1 VVVIPSNPAFA
12 NFFIFDDLVN
22 AINQARRDARDLVT
36 YNYDDDED
44 DDDVWN
50 IAINCAHMHPQ
61 YGERT
66 IKQKIED
73 LKALDAAGGEVDVN
87 LEAYKATRLAARR
100 SPYPS
105 IVIEV
110 RATPSTP
117 DFGAAAA
124 TNPSLP
130 PAAAAAQSAT
140 GQVSWEDIQKLEALF
155 GKSAAVDKGQPNSEA
170 AFWDQI
176 GSQIQE
182 VSSVTPTRLAQ
193 EWIARNLKDNLEQ
206 ATALCITE
214 SSTSHVDSAYQF
226 VFANIAM
233 MEEEQTKQQNMV
245 PHFLVLSNFLSTAAT
260 SLEKFTFSISEILNT
275 IPELRQ
281 RLELSTYHPEHID
294 PARRSPTPI
303 LSLSWRK

>member
-1 VVVIPSNPAFA
+1 VVVIPSNPAFDS
-12 NFFIFDDLVN
+12 FFVFDDLVN

-36 YNYDDDED
+36 YNYDEDDED
-44 DDDVWN
+44 DTTSAWN
-50 IAINCAHMHPQ
+50 VAINCAHMHPK

-66 IKQKIED
+66 IKQKIEE

-87 LEAYKATRLAARR
+87 LEAYKAMRLAARR

-110 RATPSTP
+110 RATPTP
-117 DFGAAAA
+117 DFGTAA
-124 TNPSLP
+124 PQVPP
-130 PAAAAAQSAT
+130 PAAVTKSAVGG

-155 GKSAAVDKGQPNSEA
+155 GKSAAVDKGQRTGEA

-182 VSSVTPTRLAQ
+182 VSSVTPTLLAQ
-193 EWIARNLKDNLEQ
+193 EWISRNLKDVEK
-206 ATALCITE
+206 ATACITE

-233 MEEEQTKQQNMV
+233 MEEEQRQQTTV
-245 PHFLVLSNFLSTAAT
+245 PHFLVLSNFLSTSAT
-260 SLEKFTFSISEILNT
+260 SFEKFTFSISEILNT
-275 IPELRQ
+275 IPELHQ
-281 RLELSTYHPEHID
+281 RLELSTYHPEHVD
-294 PARRSPTPI
+294 PSRRSPTPI